1 MPRRRAYHRGSWKGV
16 TQQRRGRLREVRQ
29 CRCHGCCKSDSAV
42 LASHLRSHILSL
54 YERYTANASYWQ
66 LNQNQFDA
74 LVSFAF
80 NLGCGNLRNIADDL
94 NKNDFSGAT
103 ANMKKY
109 VNAGGNVLPGLV
121 RRRNAEVELFN
132 S

>member
-1 MPRRRAYHRGSWKGV
+1 MPFYVRNLTDIAYR
-16 TQQRRGRLREVRQ
+16 
-29 CRCHGCCKSDSAV
+29 
-42 LASHLRSHILSL
+42 
-54 YERYTANASYWQ
+54 Q

-80 NLGCGNLRNIADDL
+80 NLGCGNLREIADDL
-94 NKNDFSGAT
+94 NKNDFTGAT
-103 ANMKKY
+103 ANMKQY

-121 RRRNAEVELFN
+121 RRRNAEVDLFN

>member
-1 MPRRRAYHRGSWKGV
+1 MYFENLLTWHTAFYA
-16 TQQRRGRLREVRQ
+16 
-29 CRCHGCCKSDSAV
+29 RCHTLPFYVRNLTDIAY
-42 LASHLRSHILSL
+42 R
-54 YERYTANASYWQ
+54 Q

-80 NLGCGNLRNIADDL
+80 NLGCGNLREIADDL
-94 NKNDFSGAT
+94 NKNDFTGAT
-103 ANMKKY
+103 ANMKQY

-121 RRRNAEVELFN
+121 RRRNAEVDLFN